1 MHAGAQDLVGFGDV
15 GIGEL
20 RGAEF
25 GFHAADL
32 RLIRPRLRMFFG
44 SKLWRTRSLKAARPF
59 ACGWNTS
66 TPFRPVSDAGSSV
79 AWPPAAST
87 RGRSIPAPA
96 SADGGNAAQI
106 NPPPSRR

>member
-1 MHAGAQDLVGFGDV
+1 MHAGAQDPVGFRDV

-20 RGAEF
+20 LKAEF
-25 GFHAADL
+25 GFHVAGL
-32 RLIRPRLRMFFG
+32 RTIRPRLRMLFG
-44 SKLWRTRSLKAARPF
+44 SKLRRTRSLRLARPF

-66 TPFRPVSDAGSSV
+66 TMCRTASEARSSV
-79 AWPPAAST
+79 AWPPTAST

-106 NPPPSRR
+106 NPPP